1 MLFYSGVSVSLLR
14 FLYSPLLHGGMAVIT
29 AQGAPGQ
36 KKSCWAPVEHPHSS
50 FIIQPQ
56 AGDTRYCESVSTVL
70 NLFIFL
76 ALCTYF

>member
-1 MLFYSGVSVSLLR
+1 MLYYSGVLVSLLC

-36 KKSCWAPVEHPHSS
+36 KTSCWAPVEHPHSS

-56 AGDTRYCESVSTVL
+56 VL
-70 NLFIFL
+70 
-76 ALCTYF
+76 